1 MLAQLL
7 LKFGR
12 KRAISKNFTDLFS
25 ELRYYNVSYI
35 YTYLNGNQ
43 QINSKV
49 GELKGKIW
57 PNSITEHNINEAPL
71 TWSVVEISRTKT

>member
-1 MLAQLL
+1 MLAQFLPN
-7 LKFGR
+7 FGR
-12 KRAISKNFTDLFS
+12 KRAISKSFTNLFS
-25 ELRYYNVSYI
+25 ELRYYNISYI

-57 PNSITEHNINEAPL
+57 PNSITEDNINEAPL

>member
-49 GELKGKIW
+49 GGTKG
-57 PNSITEHNINEAPL
+57 
-71 TWSVVEISRTKT
+71 